1 MRTFYLL
8 RDGLGVV
15 AEGVE
20 FSGGKC
26 ALCWQTEPGSVAVF
40 DSLGELRK
48 IHGHGG
54 KSKVVVRQDAD
65 NSRDH
70 QAG

>member
-1 MRTFYLL
+1 VRTFYLL
-8 RDGLGVV
+8 REGLGVV

-20 FSGGKC
+20 FSNGKA

-40 DSLGELRK
+40 DSLGELEA

-54 KSKVVVRQDAD
+54 KSQIVESRNAD
-65 NSRDH
+65 HSGHH
-70 QAG
+70 QN